1 MALGGP
7 GSYHVA
13 DGSPSGI
20 DHRLRQTASDGS
32 FLDYLTCVQLAVEVS
47 LHDERPLLL
56 SFFERHVALDS
67 FYFNSHNLNS
77 FLNG

>member
-1 MALGGP
+1 MALSGP
-7 GSYHVA
+7 GSYHIA

-32 FLDYLTCVQLAVEVS
+32 FLDYLTCVELAVEIS
-47 LHDERPLLL
+47 LHDERVLLL

-77 FLNG
+77 FFNG